1 MEDDLDLQCRLYL
14 ERNIRMRR
22 IMTAFLLLGS
32 IAAFAQSGPI
42 RKGANVYIEPAYG
55 YEAYLTAAFAEK
67 GVPMVLVTD
76 RKLADYILTGVVK
89 HQSLQQTTSGS
100 YTMVDAK
107 TQQVVFTF
115 TTSTGHSVDQDKSVA
130 EACAKHLKEVI
141 DKQK

>member
-67 GVPMVLVTD
+67 GVPLVLVTD
-76 RKLADYILTGVVK
+76 RKLADYILTGAV
-89 HQSLQQTTSGS
+89 
-100 YTMVDAK
+100 
-107 TQQVVFTF
+107 
-115 TTSTGHSVDQDKSVA
+115 
-130 EACAKHLKEVI
+130 
-141 DKQK
+141 